1 MKLFIILCAM
11 ALITTDASA
20 QGFLNKLKNK
30 AIESATKKTEERI
43 EKKMDEKIDEGLD
56 EAEDSMKSNQES
68 TKQDEDSD
76 AAAARMMS
84 KMFGGGADVKL
95 PENYNFDGYFAMET
109 ETVQGDKRK
118 LNTKMKMHLDKS
130 GDNVGM
136 EIIEADGKK
145 MDEKAKSFMIFDNEL
160 KSMVT
165 LTQSGDMNMAMI
177 MNLEGFADMA
187 DSLVEEKSDN
197 VKINKT
203 GKTKSILGYNCD
215 NYIIE
220 SEDGTTDAWISHEI
234 KMSTF
239 KAFQFL
245 QSQQK
250 KKNSPYSSVRDGF
263 VLEAETT
270 LKGEKDKTVMR
281 VTEVN
286 LNKKTNIST
295 KGYTVMNL
303 GNMGK

>member
-145 MDEKAKSFMIFDNEL
+145 NGRKS
-160 KSMVT
+160 
-165 LTQSGDMNMAMI
+165 
-177 MNLEGFADMA
+177 
-187 DSLVEEKSDN
+187 
-197 VKINKT
+197 
-203 GKTKSILGYNCD
+203 
-215 NYIIE
+215 
-220 SEDGTTDAWISHEI
+220 
-234 KMSTF
+234 
-239 KAFQFL
+239 
-245 QSQQK
+245 
-250 KKNSPYSSVRDGF
+250 
-263 VLEAETT
+263 
-270 LKGEKDKTVMR
+270 
-281 VTEVN
+281 
-286 LNKKTNIST
+286 
-295 KGYTVMNL
+295 
-303 GNMGK
+303 